1 MPEPECVLETRGAVA
16 IATLNR
22 PAVRNALNDAAVQS
36 LIDVLER
43 VEADAGLAVLI
54 VTRAGSAFS
63 AGVDLK
69 ELGAGSAD
77 PALTRR
83 RVERTQQLSRR
94 IINHPKV
101 VIAAVNGPAVGM
113 GAELCAAAD
122 LRIAASSAS
131 FAFPEVA
138 RGVFPTNGV
147 TYLLP
152 RMVGHARAMDW
163 LLTGR
168 TVALAEALA
177 GGMLAEV
184 VEGRPVLDRAIEIA
198 ERIAGNAPIPVR
210 LVKRI
215 LRRTFAMDIE
225 SALEGETDGVM
236 ECMKSADFQE
246 GIRSFFE
253 RRPPRYRGG

>member
-1 MPEPECVLETRGAVA
+1 M
-16 IATLNR
+16 NR

-36 LIDVLER
+36 LIQILER

-54 VTRAGSAFS
+54 VTGAGSAFS

-83 RVERTQQLSRR
+83 RVERPQELTRR
-94 IINHPKV
+94 IVNHPKV

-113 GAELCAAAD
+113 GAEVCVAAD
-122 LRIAASSAS
+122 LRIAAATAS

-138 RGVFPTNGV
+138 RAVFPTNGV

-168 TVALAEALA
+168 TVGVAEALA
-177 GGMLAEV
+177 GGLIAEV
-184 VEGRPVLDRAIEIA
+184 VEGLPVLDRAIEIA
-198 ERIAGNAPIPVR
+198 QRIAGNAPIPVR

-215 LRRTFAMDIE
+215 LRHTFDMDFE
-225 SALEGETDGVM
+225 SALEAETDGVM
-236 ECMKSADFQE
+236 ECMSGEDFQE

-253 RRPPRYRGG
+253 KRPPGYRGS